1 MVDIVAIHG
10 IWMHQSMRT
19 EMHDA
24 WLAAMIDG
32 LRNIRSIHA
41 DSLSLECAY
50 YGHEFNDGKAD
61 NEPDYSAIDLE
72 VGLET
77 DLVQAIAAKL
87 DEEDAADSKM
97 YLPGA
102 LQKALVAIQRSRLFE
117 GRDSVLVAFV
127 KQVHRYFEDTEFRSR
142 VHDEVAAAMAHSP
155 SMVIGHSLG
164 SIIAYDW
171 LQHNQLDNPP
181 ALLTLGSPL
190 GLEAI
195 RRRLHQPLDRSRW
208 PDGARTWT
216 NVAAGHD
223 AVAMVKELAPLYHPD
238 IVDRPCTNPRRS
250 AHAALSY
257 LPNIRVSKAI
267 DEALR

>member
-1 MVDIVAIHG
+1 MADIVAIHG
-10 IWMHQSMRT
+10 IWMHRSIRA
-19 EMHDA
+19 EIHDA

-32 LRNIRSIHA
+32 LRNIRSVQA
-41 DSLSLECAY
+41 DSLSLECAF

-61 NEPDYSAIDLE
+61 DEPEYSAIDLE

-77 DLVQAIAAKL
+77 DLVQAIAAEL
-87 DEEDAADSKM
+87 NEEDAADNKM
-97 YLPGA
+97 YLPDA
-102 LQKALVAIQRSRLFE
+102 LQKALVVIQRSRLFE
-117 GRDSVLVAFV
+117 GLDSVLVAFV
-127 KQVHRYFEDTEFRSR
+127 KQVRRYLEDTEFRSR
-142 VHDEVAAAMAHSP
+142 VHDEVAMAMTHSP

-164 SIIAYDW
+164 SIVAYDW
-171 LQHNQLDNPP
+171 LQHNQLDDPP

-195 RRRLHQPLDRSRW
+195 RRRLHQPQDRSRW
-208 PDGARTWT
+208 PDGARSWT

-238 IVDRPCTNPRRS
+238 IVDQPCTNPRRS
-250 AHAALSY
+250 AHAALCY
-257 LPNIRVSKAI
+257 LTNVRVSRAI